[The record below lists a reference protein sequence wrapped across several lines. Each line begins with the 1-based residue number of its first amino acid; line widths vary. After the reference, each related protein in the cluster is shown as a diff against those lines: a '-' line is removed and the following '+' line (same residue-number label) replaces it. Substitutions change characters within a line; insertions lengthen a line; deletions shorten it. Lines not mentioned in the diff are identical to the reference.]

1 MIAGSQERQTP
12 VNLKLPMRPQKV
24 ELDPTLWVLS
34 EKMSVQNTGH

>member
-1 MIAGSQERQTP
+1 
-12 VNLKLPMRPQKV
+12 MRPQKV